1 MADTASEQDQGQ
13 GTGPL
18 EGLFHVY
25 TDLKFGSH
33 QGEWGSAKR
42 VDGEGE
48 EYSLRP
54 DFHPPTS
61 LSAPMITQHR
71 GTGPPDHPPPSRQ
84 SHLPNR
90 GLLSTGCSVAPP
102 LAKKRVSSFV
112 VGGTDITASGS
123 SSTGGVGR
131 RQVPPAKLPSNPKIA
146 DTNSENKFDS

>member
-1 MADTASEQDQGQ
+1 MADTASEQDQ
-13 GTGPL
+13 
-18 EGLFHVY
+18 GLFHVY

-48 EYSLRP
+48 EDSLRP

-71 GTGPPDHPPPSRQ
+71 GGTGPPDHPSPSSQ
-84 SHLPNR
+84 SRLPNR